1 MFQNIEG
8 TIRQNPFSKENTTQ
22 KIKNLK
28 ILNNIFT
35 KQYIAIYIIS
45 FMVSQITFSGDF
57 SPFCIS
63 LIGACFANSVPV
75 AGVIVSALIG
85 VIIKQGISATLTYI
99 LTILV
104 MIATFF
110 ILKPR
115 YNEEQRNEKIK
126 LGKNVLISSL
136 IVQLARI
143 TISGFTVYD
152 LLASITVSI
161 VIYVFY
167 KIFVNSLAMLQD
179 IREKKAFSIEEVMG
193 TSLLISI
200 AICAFGE
207 LSVLGFSIRNILSIL
222 IVLILGWKNGILV
235 GTTAGVTIG
244 VTLGIIVQTE
254 PIMIAAYAISGMI
267 AGILNKF
274 GKIGVIL
281 GFVLGNIVLAYV
293 ANGYTVELIHF
304 KEILIASIG
313 LLALPKNVEIN
324 IEEFVGKSKFLPVFS
339 NRGLNKS
346 KEVAENLNN
355 VSETIHIMAKSYKQE
370 ELSQEEEKVQREENK
385 QIFITKLLDELDA
398 YKENLLYDDLANTE
412 GKIVQDI
419 FDFLIDKQS
428 IERKDLLKIFAEN
441 NSYIVGVND
450 NKISKYLEDNINQVL
465 RAVNSAYQRSK
476 SDFVWKKKL
485 EQSKK
490 NMKNQLD
497 NVSKAI
503 QDIANNIE
511 KSSKLEEEQEK
522 QREEIIT
529 LLKQKQI
536 EVEDVILKKENRYF
550 IEIYLNKNQE
560 EFENVDISE
569 ILSKVCKERI
579 VENKEASLGNRINY
593 ISDDNYVMGFA
604 TANATKN
611 KSEVS
616 GDSIL
621 NIRLKD
627 GNYLIAI
634 SDGMGSGSKAMQ
646 SSRQALKMLEN
657 LLLSGFDKNTSIEL
671 IKSALISQN
680 EELFATLDIAI
691 VDLYKGKVEFMKSGA
706 CPTYLKLNK
715 KVKVVKAN
723 SLPTGIIDESK
734 LDIFDVDIQENEIM
748 LMCTD
753 GILDSNVEYKNK
765 ELWIKYLLEDIE
777 TNNTKKISDLMLNEA
792 IDNNYGIPKD
802 DMTIV
807 TCKFMKK

>member
-370 ELSQEEEKVQREENK
+370 ELFQEEEKVQREENK

-611 KSEVS
+611 KSEIS

-680 EELFATLDIAI
+680 EESFATLDIAI

-777 TNNTKKISDLMLNEA
+777 TNNTKKISDLILNEA

>member
-161 VIYVFY
+161 VIYIFY

-370 ELSQEEEKVQREENK
+370 ELSQEEEKVQKEENK

-522 QREEIIT
+522 QRAEIIT

-611 KSEVS
+611 KSEIS

-680 EELFATLDIAI
+680 EESFATLDIAI

-777 TNNTKKISDLMLNEA
+777 TNNTKKISDLILNEA

>member
-161 VIYVFY
+161 VIYIFY

-680 EELFATLDIAI
+680 EESFATLDIAI

-777 TNNTKKISDLMLNEA
+777 TNNTKKISDLILNEA

>member
-611 KSEVS
+611 KSEIS

-777 TNNTKKISDLMLNEA
+777 TNNTKKISDLILNEA

>member
-110 ILKPR
+110 ILKTR

-370 ELSQEEEKVQREENK
+370 ELSQEEEKVQKEENK

-428 IERKDLLKIFAEN
+428 IERKNLLKIFAEN

-611 KSEVS
+611 KSEIS

-680 EELFATLDIAI
+680 EESFATLDIAI

-777 TNNTKKISDLMLNEA
+777 TNNTKKISDLILNEA

>member
-370 ELSQEEEKVQREENK
+370 ELSQEEEKVQKEENK

-680 EELFATLDIAI
+680 EESFATLDIAI

-777 TNNTKKISDLMLNEA
+777 TNNTKKISDLILNEA

>member
-370 ELSQEEEKVQREENK
+370 ELSQEEEKVQKEENK

-611 KSEVS
+611 KSEIS

-680 EELFATLDIAI
+680 EESFATLDIAI

-777 TNNTKKISDLMLNEA
+777 TNNTKKISDLILNEA

>member
-680 EELFATLDIAI
+680 EESFATLDIAI

-777 TNNTKKISDLMLNEA
+777 TNNTKKISDLILNEA

>member
-85 VIIKQGISATLTYI
+85 VIIKQGISSTLTYI

-465 RAVNSAYQRSK
+465 RAVNIAYQRSK

-604 TANATKN
+604 TANASKN
-611 KSEVS
+611 KSEIS

-680 EELFATLDIAI
+680 EESFATLDIAI

-777 TNNTKKISDLMLNEA
+777 TNNTKKISDLILNEA

>member
-45 FMVSQITFSGDF
+45 FMVSQITFSGEF

-370 ELSQEEEKVQREENK
+370 ELFQEEEKVQREENK

-497 NVSKAI
+497 NVSKVI

-611 KSEVS
+611 KSEIS

-680 EELFATLDIAI
+680 EESFATLDIAI

-777 TNNTKKISDLMLNEA
+777 TNNTKKISDLILNEA

>member
-281 GFVLGNIVLAYV
+281 GFILGNIVLAYA

-370 ELSQEEEKVQREENK
+370 ELFQEEEKVQREENK

-611 KSEVS
+611 KSEIS

-680 EELFATLDIAI
+680 EESFATLDIAI

-777 TNNTKKISDLMLNEA
+777 TNNTKKISDLILNEA

>member
-370 ELSQEEEKVQREENK
+370 ELSQEEEKVQKEENK

-428 IERKDLLKIFAEN
+428 IERKNLLKIFAEN

-511 KSSKLEEEQEK
+511 KSSKLEE
-522 QREEIIT
+522 
-529 LLKQKQI
+529 
-536 EVEDVILKKENRYF
+536 
-550 IEIYLNKNQE
+550 
-560 EFENVDISE
+560 
-569 ILSKVCKERI
+569 
-579 VENKEASLGNRINY
+579 
-593 ISDDNYVMGFA
+593 
-604 TANATKN
+604 
-611 KSEVS
+611 
-616 GDSIL
+616 
-621 NIRLKD
+621 
-627 GNYLIAI
+627 
-634 SDGMGSGSKAMQ
+634 
-646 SSRQALKMLEN
+646 
-657 LLLSGFDKNTSIEL
+657 
-671 IKSALISQN
+671 
-680 EELFATLDIAI
+680 
-691 VDLYKGKVEFMKSGA
+691 
-706 CPTYLKLNK
+706 
-715 KVKVVKAN
+715 
-723 SLPTGIIDESK
+723 
-734 LDIFDVDIQENEIM
+734 
-748 LMCTD
+748 
-753 GILDSNVEYKNK
+753 
-765 ELWIKYLLEDIE
+765 
-777 TNNTKKISDLMLNEA
+777 
-792 IDNNYGIPKD
+792 
-802 DMTIV
+802 
-807 TCKFMKK
+807 

>member
-161 VIYVFY
+161 VIYIFY

-611 KSEVS
+611 KSEIS

-680 EELFATLDIAI
+680 EESFATLDIAI

-777 TNNTKKISDLMLNEA
+777 TNNTKKISDLILNEA

>member
-45 FMVSQITFSGDF
+45 FMVSQITFSGEF

-281 GFVLGNIVLAYV
+281 GFILGNIVLAYV

-680 EELFATLDIAI
+680 EESFATLDIAI

-777 TNNTKKISDLMLNEA
+777 TNNTKKISDLILNEA